1 MFTALAI
8 TALIFVCIKL
18 NSISNDIKFIRISL
32 EEIESAVDNNTWVV
46 YDNNQHAQQ

>member
-1 MFTALAI
+1 MFSVIVT

-32 EEIESAVDNNTWVV
+32 EEVEEAIDNNTWVV
-46 YDNNQHAQQ
+46 YDNDQHAQ